1 MPEPTH
7 RYLAELYHDPGISPA
22 ANAAARRRARQTH
35 EVLPQLMAEK
45 GISLIG
51 EYHLDPEH
59 RAILIFD
66 APNIEAVRDL
76 LVQSGFMQ
84 YCDGRIYPVSTL
96 QEALARTKDLPPI
109 V

>member
-1 MPEPTH
+1 MN

-22 ANAAARRRARQTH
+22 ANAAARQRARETH
-35 EVLPQLMAEK
+35 AVLPRLMAEK
-45 GISLIG
+45 NVSMIA

-59 RAILIFD
+59 RAILVFD
-66 APNIEAVRDL
+66 APSIEAVRDV

-96 QEALARTKDLPPI
+96 KEALERTKDLKPI

>member
-1 MPEPTH
+1 MN

-22 ANAAARRRARQTH
+22 ANAAARERARQTH
-35 EVLPQLMAEK
+35 AALPGLMAAKNVKLEA
-45 GISLIG
+45 

-59 RAILIFD
+59 RAILIFE
-66 APNIEAVRDL
+66 APTIEAVRDV

-96 QEALARTKDLPPI
+96 KEALERTKDLKPI

>member
-1 MPEPTH
+1 MN
-7 RYLAELYHDPGISPA
+7 RYLAELFHDPGISPA
-22 ANAAARRRARQTH
+22 ANAAARERARQTH
-35 EVLPQLMAEK
+35 EALPGLMAEK
-45 GISLIG
+45 TVSLIA

-66 APNIEAVRDL
+66 APNIEAVRDV

-84 YCDGRIYPVSTL
+84 YCNGRIYPVSTL
-96 QEALARTKDLPPI
+96 KQALERTKDLKPI

>member
-1 MPEPTH
+1 MN

-22 ANAAARRRARQTH
+22 ANAASRKRARATH
-35 EVLPQLMAEK
+35 EALPGLMAGK
-45 GISLIG
+45 DVTLVA

-66 APNIEAVRDL
+66 APSVEAVRDV

-96 QEALARTKDLPPI
+96 KEALARTKDLPPI

>member
-1 MPEPTH
+1 MN

-22 ANAAARRRARQTH
+22 ANAAARERARQTH
-35 EVLPQLMAEK
+35 QALPGLMAAK
-45 GISLIG
+45 NVTMIA

-66 APNIEAVRDL
+66 APNIEAVRDV

-96 QEALARTKDLPPI
+96 KEALERTKDLKPI